1 VADTSAVGCP
11 PDAAKAIADLEEP
24 SSPMVISLS
33 SRSLWTL
40 WKEGN
45 KTILLEE
52 GLEVI
57 VRLVRPPKNVEDKGM
72 IRTNSSLVV

>member
-1 VADTSAVGCP
+1 
-11 PDAAKAIADLEEP
+11 
-24 SSPMVISLS
+24 MVISLS

-45 KTILLEE
+45 RTILLEE

-72 IRTNSSLVV
+72 IRTNSSLVI